1 MLKKNWSF
9 GLLNRKRMTPSELL
23 HIRLY
28 NQLLAMHALTEPRE
42 VVAWMGAMQAQA
54 LEMPKKT
61 LSLFHPE
68 VERLEKFYTS

>member
-1 MLKKNWSF
+1 F
-9 GLLNRKRMTPSELL
+9 GLLNQKRMTPSELL

-28 NQLLAMHALTEPRE
+28 NQLLAMHSLTEPRE

-68 VERLEKFYTS
+68 VERLEKFYT